1 MEKYFYHGT
10 IDKFVPEI
18 LTEGLQP
25 KKQNGWNAYMETF
38 FGNLINPA
46 KDDVPGFV
54 YMTSDESWANR
65 YAQGKAEYFRAEP
78 GTVFT
83 IGSLEMRKAPDAPV
97 IPDAVGTILRI
108 KASSQIYVNLVRD
121 ERDSLGRKF
130 HGNIPPELIEVDT
143 NTPEPLKGLAAE
155 LS

>member
-1 MEKYFYHGT
+1 VEKYFYHGT

-18 LTEGLQP
+18 LSEGLQP

-38 FGNLINPA
+38 FGSKINPA

-54 YMTSDESWANR
+54 YMTSDEAWANR
-65 YAQGKAEYFRAEP
+65 YAEGKAAYFRAKP
-78 GTVFT
+78 GTRFT
-83 IGSLEMRKAPDAPV
+83 IGSLEMQKALDAPV

-108 KASSQIYVNLVRD
+108 KAEPQIYFNLVRD
-121 ERDSLGRKF
+121 ERDSMGRKL
-130 HGNIPPELIEVDT
+130 HGHVPPELIEVDKNPT
-143 NTPEPLKGLAAE
+143 KQLEGLAAE